1 MQQQVNTYK
10 QMQFVN
16 MHAYKPMQIVNLT
29 NLFIELATGPYV
41 PLPLI

>member
-16 MHAYKPMQIVNLT
+16 MHAYKPMAIT
-29 NLFIELATGPYV
+29 NLFIELANDPYV